1 MEISFLLKL
10 GDVELPLILLSLA
23 YLVVHGLHRLGGQIW
38 VGVLKVINFLWLNF
52 EGLLITQLL

>member
-38 VGVLKVINFLWLNF
+38 VGVLKVVNFL
-52 EGLLITQLL
+52 